1 MRIATWNVNSLNAR
15 MERVDEWLAL
25 AAPDVVCLQET
36 KMSDE
41 QFPHDHFAQLGYQ
54 SAHSGEGRWN
64 GVALLSRS
72 PIDDVRTDFADDR
85 DPDPEARLISGRIDG
100 VSVTSVY
107 VPNGRAVDDDH
118 YHYKL
123 DWLGRL
129 RTHVQAIAAPTD
141 DVVVA
146 GDFNIAP
153 EDRDVWDVAKTSG
166 GTHVTEPERAALAR
180 LSEWGLEDVFRRHHD
195 DDGLF
200 SWWDYRGGAFH
211 KREGMRI
218 DLVMGSASIAQAST
232 FALVD
237 RNARK
242 GTQPSDH
249 APVFIDV
256 AR

>member
-1 MRIATWNVNSLNAR
+1 MD
-15 MERVDEWLAL
+15 RVDEWLAL
-25 AAPDVVCLQET
+25 ARPDVVCMQET

-41 QFPHDHFAQLGYQ
+41 QFPHDHFAELGYQ

-64 GVALLSRS
+64 GVALLSLGELH
-72 PIDDVRTDFADDR
+72 DVRTDFVDGR
-85 DPDPEARLISGRIDG
+85 DPDPEARLISATVDG
-100 VSVTSVY
+100 VSITSVY

-123 DWLGRL
+123 DWLQRL
-129 RTHVQAIAAPTD
+129 RVHIDAIASPSD

-153 EDRDVWDVAKTSG
+153 EDHDVWDVAKTSG
-166 GTHVTEPERAALAR
+166 GTHVTDAERARLAE
-180 LSEWGLEDVFRRHHD
+180 LTEWGLEDVFRRHHD
-195 DDGLF
+195 ADGLF

-218 DLVMGSASIAQAST
+218 DLVLGSLSVAAAST
-232 FALVD
+232 FALID

-249 APVFIDV
+249 APVFIDIE
-256 AR
+256 R